1 METQK
6 PFILIGFRQE
16 KMKKNIILS
25 TAAIL
30 AGCLFISSCDGVANE
45 FIAPKDT
52 WVYKESTKSNNSFT
66 YTWGEDENKKSV
78 NFDLYVNYAT
88 KNAELS
94 FKKSTEKTQVTPG
107 LNVILVPSA
116 NNDDNQKNYLKE
128 LLNRTTDVDNI
139 AMFKSFGEQSVA
151 SESESESDPGKS
163 ISLSGIWTLVYN
175 FNRFESMG
183 SKSISNTVSNLTLI
197 TDVKNLNW
205 KRVLYNM
212 LGEKLFSEN

>member
-30 AGCLFISSCDGVANE
+30 AGCLFISSCDIGDD

-52 WVYKESTKSNNSFT
+52 WVYKDSTKSENSFT
-66 YTWGEDENKKSV
+66 YTWVEGENKKSV

-88 KNAELS
+88 KDAELS
-94 FKKSTEKTQVTPG
+94 FKNATEKTPVTPG

-116 NNDDNQKNYLKE
+116 NNNNDQKNYLKE
-128 LLNRTTDVDNI
+128 LLEISGVDNI
-139 AMFKSFGEQSVA
+139 AMFKSFGEQSEASA
-151 SESESESDPGKS
+151 SESDTGKS

-183 SKSISNTVSNLTLI
+183 SKSISNTVSDLTLI

-212 LGEKLFSEN
+212 LGDKLFSEN

>member
-1 METQK
+1 
-6 PFILIGFRQE
+6 
-16 KMKKNIILS
+16 MKKNIILS

-30 AGCLFISSCDGVANE
+30 AGCLFISSCDIADD

-52 WVYKESTKSNNSFT
+52 WVYKDSTKTDNSFT
-66 YTWGEDENKKSV
+66 YTWGEGENEKSV

-88 KNAELS
+88 KDAELS
-94 FKKSTEKTQVTPG
+94 FKNATEKTQVSPG

-116 NNDDNQKNYLKE
+116 NNNNDQKNYLKE
-128 LLNRTTDVDNI
+128 LLNRTTGVDNI
-139 AMFKSFGEQSVA
+139 AMFKSFGEQSEA
-151 SESESESDPGKS
+151 SESESDTGKS

-183 SKSISNTVSNLTLI
+183 SKSISNTVSDLTLI

-212 LGEKLFSEN
+212 LGEKLFNEN

>member
-30 AGCLFISSCDGVANE
+30 AGCLFISSCDIAND

-52 WVYKESTKSNNSFT
+52 WVYKDSTKSENSFT
-66 YTWGEDENKKSV
+66 YTWGEGENKKSV

-88 KNAELS
+88 KDAELS
-94 FKKSTEKTQVTPG
+94 FNNAPEKTPVTPG
-107 LNVILVPSA
+107 LNVILVPTSDTKLDVL
-116 NNDDNQKNYLKE
+116 NE
-128 LLNRTTDVDNI
+128 LVDAVDI
-139 AMFKSFGEQSVA
+139 EVALFYSFGENAEAEADST
-151 SESESESDPGKS
+151 ESGKK
-163 ISLSGIWTLVYN
+163 ISLSGIWTLVYK

-183 SKSISNTVSNLTLI
+183 SKSISNTVSDLTLI
-197 TDVKNLNW
+197 KNVKDTLNW

-212 LGEKLFSEN
+212 LGDKLFSEN

>member
-30 AGCLFISSCDGVANE
+30 AGCLFISSCDIAND

-52 WVYKESTKSNNSFT
+52 WVYKESTKSDNSFT
-66 YTWGEDENKKSV
+66 YTWGEGENKKSV

-88 KNAELS
+88 KDAELS
-94 FKKSTEKTQVTPG
+94 FKNAPEKTPVTPG
-107 LNVILVPSA
+107 LNVILVPTSDTKLDVL
-116 NNDDNQKNYLKE
+116 NE
-128 LLNRTTDVDNI
+128 LVDAVDI
-139 AMFKSFGEQSVA
+139 EVALFYSFGEKADAEAETDST
-151 SESESESDPGKS
+151 ESKKE
-163 ISLSGIWTLVYN
+163 ISLSRIWTLVYN
-175 FNRFESMG
+175 FNKFEKVPTPTM
-183 SKSISNTVSNLTLI
+183 NNLTSNYTLI
-197 TDVKNLNW
+197 KDFKNTLNW

-212 LGEKLFSEN
+212 LGDKLFSEN

>member
-1 METQK
+1 
-6 PFILIGFRQE
+6 
-16 KMKKNIILS
+16 MKKNIILS

-30 AGCLFISSCDGVANE
+30 AGCLFISSCDVAGD

-52 WVYKESTKSNNSFT
+52 WVYKESTKSENSFT

-94 FKKSTEKTQVTPG
+94 FKNATEKTQVTPG

-128 LLNRTTDVDNI
+128 LLNRTTGVDNI
-139 AMFKSFGEQSVA
+139 AMFKSFGEQSEA
-151 SESESESDPGKS
+151 SESESDTGKS

-183 SKSISNTVSNLTLI
+183 SKSISNTVSDLTLI

-212 LGEKLFSEN
+212 LGDKLFNEN

>member
-30 AGCLFISSCDGVANE
+30 AGCLFISSCDVAGD

-52 WVYKESTKSNNSFT
+52 WVYKNSTKTDNSFT
-66 YTWGEDENKKSV
+66 YTWGEGKNEKSV

-88 KNAELS
+88 KDAELS
-94 FKKSTEKTQVTPG
+94 FKNATEKTQVTPG
-107 LNVILVPSA
+107 LNVILVPTSET
-116 NNDDNQKNYLKE
+116 E
-128 LLNRTTDVDNI
+128 LGVLNELVDATGI
-139 AMFKSFGEQSVA
+139 EVALFYSFGEKAEAEAEADST
-151 SESESESDPGKS
+151 ESEKKK

-212 LGEKLFSEN
+212 LGDKLFNEN

>member
-30 AGCLFISSCDGVANE
+30 AGCLFISSCDIGDD

-52 WVYKESTKSNNSFT
+52 WVYKDSTKSENSFT
-66 YTWGEDENKKSV
+66 YTWGEGENKKSV

-88 KNAELS
+88 KDAELS
-94 FKKSTEKTQVTPG
+94 FKNATEKTPVTPG
-107 LNVILVPSA
+107 LNVILVPTS
-116 NNDDNQKNYLKE
+116 DTEPEVLKE
-128 LLNRTTDVDNI
+128 LVDATGI
-139 AMFKSFGEQSVA
+139 KVALFYSFGEKADAEAETDST
-151 SESESESDPGKS
+151 ESKKE
-163 ISLSGIWTLVYN
+163 ISLSRIWTLVYN
-175 FNRFESMG
+175 FNKFEKVPTPTM
-183 SKSISNTVSNLTLI
+183 NNLTSNYTLI
-197 TDVKNLNW
+197 KDFKNTLNW

-212 LGEKLFSEN
+212 LGDKLFSEN

>member
-107 LNVILVPSA
+107 LNVILVPTS
-116 NNDDNQKNYLKE
+116 DTKLDVLKE
-128 LLNRTTDVDNI
+128 LVDATGI
-139 AMFKSFGEQSVA
+139 EVALFYSFGEKADAEAEAAADST
-151 SESESESDPGKS
+151 ESEKK

-175 FNRFESMG
+175 FNRFEKVPTPTMNKLTSDY
-183 SKSISNTVSNLTLI
+183 TLI
-197 TDVKNLNW
+197 TEVKETLNW

-212 LGEKLFSEN
+212 LGDKLFSEN

>member
-25 TAAIL
+25 AAAIL
-30 AGCLFISSCDGVANE
+30 AGCLFISGCDNIADE
-45 FIAPKDT
+45 FTAPKDT
-52 WVYKESTKSNNSFT
+52 WVYKDSTKSDKSFT
-66 YTWGEDENKKSV
+66 YTWGEGENEKSV
-78 NFDLYVNYAT
+78 EFDLYVNYAT
-88 KNAELS
+88 KDTTVNFDGTPAEV
-94 FKKSTEKTQVTPG
+94 KPG
-107 LNVILVPSA
+107 VNVILVPSA
-116 NNDDNQKNYLKE
+116 NNNNDQKNYLKE
-128 LLNRTTDVDNI
+128 LLEISGVDNI

-163 ISLSGIWTLVYN
+163 ISLSGIWTLVYK
-175 FNRFESMG
+175 FNRFDKVLTPIMNKLTSEY
-183 SKSISNTVSNLTLI
+183 TLI
-197 TDVKNLNW
+197 TEVKETLNW

>member
-1 METQK
+1 
-6 PFILIGFRQE
+6 
-16 KMKKNIILS
+16 MKKNIILS

-107 LNVILVPSA
+107 LNVILVPTSDTKLDVL
-116 NNDDNQKNYLKE
+116 NE
-128 LLNRTTDVDNI
+128 LVDAADI
-139 AMFKSFGEQSVA
+139 EVALFYSFGENAEAEADST
-151 SESESESDPGKS
+151 ESGKK

-183 SKSISNTVSNLTLI
+183 SKSISNTVSDLTLI
-197 TDVKNLNW
+197 KNVKDTLNW

-212 LGEKLFSEN
+212 LGDKLFSEN

>member
-52 WVYKESTKSNNSFT
+52 WVYKESTKSENSFT
-66 YTWGEDENKKSV
+66 YTWGEGKNEKSV

-94 FKKSTEKTQVTPG
+94 FKNAPEKTPVTPG

-128 LLNRTTDVDNI
+128 LLNRTGVDNI
-139 AMFKSFGEQSVA
+139 AMFKSFGEQSEASA
-151 SESESESDPGKS
+151 SESDTGKS

-183 SKSISNTVSNLTLI
+183 SKSISNTVLDLTLI

-212 LGEKLFSEN
+212 LGDKLFSEN

>member
-25 TAAIL
+25 AAAIL
-30 AGCLFISSCDGVANE
+30 AGCLFISGCDNIADE
-45 FIAPKDT
+45 FTAPKDT
-52 WVYKESTKSNNSFT
+52 WVYKDSTKSDKSFT
-66 YTWGEDENKKSV
+66 YTWGEGENEKSV
-78 NFDLYVNYAT
+78 EFDLYVNYAT
-88 KNAELS
+88 KDTTVNFDGTPAEV
-94 FKKSTEKTQVTPG
+94 KPG
-107 LNVILVPSA
+107 VNVILVPSA
-116 NNDDNQKNYLKE
+116 NNNNDQKNYLKE
-128 LLNRTTDVDNI
+128 LLEISGVDNI

-163 ISLSGIWTLVYN
+163 ISLSGIWTLVYK
-175 FNRFESMG
+175 FNRFD
-183 SKSISNTVSNLTLI
+183 KVSTPIMNKLTSEYTLI
-197 TDVKNLNW
+197 TEVKETLNW

>member
-30 AGCLFISSCDGVANE
+30 AGCLFISSCDIGDD

-52 WVYKESTKSNNSFT
+52 WVYKESAKSENSFT
-66 YTWGEDENKKSV
+66 YTWGEGANEKSV

-94 FKKSTEKTQVTPG
+94 FKNATEKTQVTPG

-116 NNDDNQKNYLKE
+116 NNNNDQKNYLKE
-128 LLNRTTDVDNI
+128 LLGGITGVDNI

-151 SESESESDPGKS
+151 SASESESDTGKS

-183 SKSISNTVSNLTLI
+183 SKSISNTVSDLTLI
-197 TDVKNLNW
+197 TDVKNLKW

-212 LGEKLFSEN
+212 LGDKLFSEN

>member
-30 AGCLFISSCDGVANE
+30 AGCLFISSCDVAGD

-52 WVYKESTKSNNSFT
+52 WVYKESTKSDNSFT
-66 YTWGEDENKKSV
+66 YTWGEGANEKSV

-88 KNAELS
+88 KDSTLTFNQTSAEV
-94 FKKSTEKTQVTPG
+94 KSGV
-107 LNVILVPSA
+107 NVILVPTS
-116 NNDDNQKNYLKE
+116 DTKLDVLKE
-128 LLNRTTDVDNI
+128 LVDATGI
-139 AMFKSFGEQSVA
+139 EVALFYSFGEKAEAAADST
-151 SESESESDPGKS
+151 ESKKE
-163 ISLSGIWTLVYN
+163 ISLSGIWTLIYN
-175 FNRFESMG
+175 FNRFEKVPTPTMNKLTSDY
-183 SKSISNTVSNLTLI
+183 TLI
-197 TDVKNLNW
+197 TKVKETLNW

-212 LGEKLFSEN
+212 LGDKLFSEN

>member
-30 AGCLFISSCDGVANE
+30 AGCLFISSCDVAGD

-52 WVYKESTKSNNSFT
+52 WVYKESTKSENSFT
-66 YTWGEDENKKSV
+66 YTWGEGEDKKSV

-88 KNAELS
+88 KNTELS
-94 FKKSTEKTQVTPG
+94 FKNATEKTQVTPG

-116 NNDDNQKNYLKE
+116 NNNNDQKNYLKE
-128 LLNRTTDVDNI
+128 LLNRTTGVDNI
-139 AMFKSFGEQSVA
+139 AMFKSFGEQSEA
-151 SESESESDPGKS
+151 SESESDTGKP

-183 SKSISNTVSNLTLI
+183 SKSISNTVSDLTLI
-197 TDVKNLNW
+197 KDVKNLNW

>member
-1 METQK
+1 
-6 PFILIGFRQE
+6 
-16 KMKKNIILS
+16 MKKNIILS

-52 WVYKESTKSNNSFT
+52 WVYKESTKSDNSFT
-66 YTWGEDENKKSV
+66 YTWGEGENKKSV

-88 KNAELS
+88 KDAELS
-94 FKKSTEKTQVTPG
+94 FKNAPEKTPVTPG

-116 NNDDNQKNYLKE
+116 NNNNDQKNYLKE
-128 LLNRTTDVDNI
+128 LLGITGVDNI

-183 SKSISNTVSNLTLI
+183 SKSISNTVSDLTLI
-197 TDVKNLNW
+197 TDVKNLKW

-212 LGEKLFSEN
+212 LGDKLFSEN

>member
-6 PFILIGFRQE
+6 PFILIGFRQG

-30 AGCLFISSCDGVANE
+30 AGCLFISSCDIGDD

-52 WVYKESTKSNNSFT
+52 WVYKESTKSDNSFT
-66 YTWGEDENKKSV
+66 YTWGEGENKKSV

-88 KNAELS
+88 KDSTLTLNETSADV
-94 FKKSTEKTQVTPG
+94 KSGV
-107 LNVILVPSA
+107 NVLLVPTSDTKLDVL
-116 NNDDNQKNYLKE
+116 NE
-128 LLNRTTDVDNI
+128 LVEATGIKVAL
-139 AMFKSFGEQSVA
+139 FYSFGEKADAEAETDST
-151 SESESESDPGKS
+151 ESKKE
-163 ISLSGIWTLVYN
+163 ISLSRIWTLVYN
-175 FNRFESMG
+175 FNKFEKVPTPTM
-183 SKSISNTVSNLTLI
+183 NNLTSNYTLI
-197 TDVKNLNW
+197 KDFKNTLNW

>member
-52 WVYKESTKSNNSFT
+52 WVYKESTKTDNSFT
-66 YTWGEDENKKSV
+66 YTWGEGANEKSV

-88 KNAELS
+88 KDSTLTFDQTSAEV
-94 FKKSTEKTQVTPG
+94 KSGV
-107 LNVILVPSA
+107 NVILVPTSGTEPEV
-116 NNDDNQKNYLKE
+116 LKE
-128 LLNRTTDVDNI
+128 LVDATGI
-139 AMFKSFGEQSVA
+139 EVALFYSFGEKAEAAADST
-151 SESESESDPGKS
+151 ESEKKK
-163 ISLSGIWTLVYN
+163 ISLSGIWTLIYK
-175 FNRFESMG
+175 FNRFEKVPTPTMNKLTSDY
-183 SKSISNTVSNLTLI
+183 TLI
-197 TDVKNLNW
+197 TEVKETLNW

-212 LGEKLFSEN
+212 LGDKLFSEN

>member
-30 AGCLFISSCDGVANE
+30 AGCLFISSCDVAGD

-52 WVYKESTKSNNSFT
+52 WVYKDSTKTDNSFT
-66 YTWGEDENKKSV
+66 YTWGEGENEKSV

-88 KNAELS
+88 KDAELS
-94 FKKSTEKTQVTPG
+94 FKNAPEKTPVTPG
-107 LNVILVPSA
+107 LNVILVPTSDTKLDVL
-116 NNDDNQKNYLKE
+116 NE
-128 LLNRTTDVDNI
+128 LVDAVDI
-139 AMFKSFGEQSVA
+139 EVALFYSFGENAEAEADST
-151 SESESESDPGKS
+151 ESGKK
-163 ISLSGIWTLVYN
+163 ISLSGIWTLVYK

-183 SKSISNTVSNLTLI
+183 SKSISNTVSDLTLI
-197 TDVKNLNW
+197 KNVKDTLNW

-212 LGEKLFSEN
+212 HGDKLFNEN

>member
-6 PFILIGFRQE
+6 PFILIGFRQG

-30 AGCLFISSCDGVANE
+30 AGCLFISSCDIGDD

-52 WVYKESTKSNNSFT
+52 WVYKDSTKSENSFT
-66 YTWGEDENKKSV
+66 YTWGEGKNKKSV

-88 KNAELS
+88 KDAELS
-94 FKKSTEKTQVTPG
+94 FKNATEKTPVTPG
-107 LNVILVPSA
+107 LNVILVPTSDTKLDVL
-116 NNDDNQKNYLKE
+116 NE
-128 LLNRTTDVDNI
+128 LVDAADI
-139 AMFKSFGEQSVA
+139 EVALFYSFGENAEAEADST
-151 SESESESDPGKS
+151 ESGKK

-183 SKSISNTVSNLTLI
+183 SKSISNTVSDLTLI
-197 TDVKNLNW
+197 KNVKDTLNW

-212 LGEKLFSEN
+212 LGDKLFNEN

>member
-1 METQK
+1 
-6 PFILIGFRQE
+6 
-16 KMKKNIILS
+16 MKKNIILS
-25 TAAIL
+25 AAAIL
-30 AGCLFISSCDGVANE
+30 AGCLFISGCDNIADE
-45 FIAPKDT
+45 FTAPKDT

-88 KNAELS
+88 KNATVD
-94 FKKSTEKTQVTPG
+94 FDGTPAEVEPG
-107 LNVILVPSA
+107 VNVILVPSA

-128 LLNRTTDVDNI
+128 LLDITGVDNI
-139 AMFKSFGEQSVA
+139 AMFKSFGEQSEASA
-151 SESESESDPGKS
+151 SESDTGKS

-183 SKSISNTVSNLTLI
+183 SKSISNTVSDLTLI

-212 LGEKLFSEN
+212 LGDKLFSEN

>member
-30 AGCLFISSCDGVANE
+30 AGCLFISSCDIADD

-52 WVYKESTKSNNSFT
+52 WVYKESTKSDNSFT
-66 YTWGEDENKKSV
+66 YTWGEGANEKSV

-88 KNAELS
+88 KDSTLTFDQTSAEV
-94 FKKSTEKTQVTPG
+94 KSGV
-107 LNVILVPSA
+107 NVILVPTSGTEPEV
-116 NNDDNQKNYLKE
+116 LKE
-128 LLNRTTDVDNI
+128 LVDATGI
-139 AMFKSFGEQSVA
+139 EVALFYSFGEKAEAAADST
-151 SESESESDPGKS
+151 ESEKKK
-163 ISLSGIWTLVYN
+163 ISLSGIWTLIYK
-175 FNRFESMG
+175 FNRFEKVPTPTMNKLTSDY
-183 SKSISNTVSNLTLI
+183 TLI
-197 TDVKNLNW
+197 TEVKETLNW
-205 KRVLYNM
+205 KRVLYNI

>member
-30 AGCLFISSCDGVANE
+30 AGCLFISSCDIGDD

-52 WVYKESTKSNNSFT
+52 WVYKESTKSDNSFT
-66 YTWGEDENKKSV
+66 YTWGEGENKKSV

-88 KNAELS
+88 KDAELS
-94 FKKSTEKTQVTPG
+94 FKNAPEKTPVTPG
-107 LNVILVPSA
+107 LNVILVPTSDTKLDVL
-116 NNDDNQKNYLKE
+116 NE
-128 LLNRTTDVDNI
+128 LVDAVDI
-139 AMFKSFGEQSVA
+139 EVALFYSFGENAEAEADST
-151 SESESESDPGKS
+151 ESGKK
-163 ISLSGIWTLVYN
+163 ISLSGIWTLVYK

-183 SKSISNTVSNLTLI
+183 SKSISNTVSDLTLI
-197 TDVKNLNW
+197 KNVKDTLNW

>member
-30 AGCLFISSCDGVANE
+30 AGCLFISSCDVAGD

-52 WVYKESTKSNNSFT
+52 WVYKNSTKTDNSFT
-66 YTWGEDENKKSV
+66 YTWGEGENKKSV

-88 KNAELS
+88 KDSTLTLNETSADV
-94 FKKSTEKTQVTPG
+94 KSGV
-107 LNVILVPSA
+107 NVLLVPTSDTKLDVLNELVSA
-116 NNDDNQKNYLKE
+116 TGIKVALFY
-128 LLNRTTDVDNI
+128 
-139 AMFKSFGEQSVA
+139 SFGEKADAEAETDST
-151 SESESESDPGKS
+151 ESKKE
-163 ISLSGIWTLVYN
+163 ISLSRIWTLVYN
-175 FNRFESMG
+175 FNKFEKVPTPTM
-183 SKSISNTVSNLTLI
+183 NNLTSNYTLI
-197 TDVKNLNW
+197 KDFKNTLNW

-212 LGEKLFSEN
+212 LGDKLFNEN

>member
-30 AGCLFISSCDGVANE
+30 AGCLFISSCDIGDD

-52 WVYKESTKSNNSFT
+52 WVYKESTKSDNSFT
-66 YTWGEDENKKSV
+66 YTWGEGENKKSV

-88 KNAELS
+88 KDAELS
-94 FKKSTEKTQVTPG
+94 FKNAPEKTPVTPG
-107 LNVILVPSA
+107 LNVILVPTSDTKLDVL
-116 NNDDNQKNYLKE
+116 NE
-128 LLNRTTDVDNI
+128 LVDAVDI
-139 AMFKSFGEQSVA
+139 EVALFYSFGENAEAEADST
-151 SESESESDPGKS
+151 ESGKK
-163 ISLSGIWTLVYN
+163 ISLSGIWTLVYK

-183 SKSISNTVSNLTLI
+183 SKSISNTVSDLTLI
-197 TDVKNLNW
+197 KNVKDTLNW

-212 LGEKLFSEN
+212 LGDKLFNEN

>member
-30 AGCLFISSCDGVANE
+30 AGCLFISSCDIGDD

-52 WVYKESTKSNNSFT
+52 WVYKESTKTDNSFT
-66 YTWGEDENKKSV
+66 YTWGEGENKKSV

-88 KNAELS
+88 KDAELS
-94 FKKSTEKTQVTPG
+94 FKNATEKTPVTPG
-107 LNVILVPSA
+107 LNVILVPTSDTKLDVL
-116 NNDDNQKNYLKE
+116 NE
-128 LLNRTTDVDNI
+128 LVDAADI
-139 AMFKSFGEQSVA
+139 EVALFYSFGENAEAEADST
-151 SESESESDPGKS
+151 ESGKK

-183 SKSISNTVSNLTLI
+183 SKSISNTVSDLTLI
-197 TDVKNLNW
+197 KNVKDTLNW

-212 LGEKLFSEN
+212 LGDKLFNEN

>member
-25 TAAIL
+25 AAAIL
-30 AGCLFISSCDGVANE
+30 AGCLFISGCDNIADE
-45 FIAPKDT
+45 FTAPKDT
-52 WVYKESTKSNNSFT
+52 WVYKDSTKSDKSFT
-66 YTWGEDENKKSV
+66 YTWGEGENEKSV

-94 FKKSTEKTQVTPG
+94 FKNATEKTQVTPG

-116 NNDDNQKNYLKE
+116 NNNNDQKNYLKE
-128 LLNRTTDVDNI
+128 LLEISGVDNI

-183 SKSISNTVSNLTLI
+183 SKSISNTVSALTLI
-197 TDVKNLNW
+197 TDVKNLKW

-212 LGEKLFSEN
+212 LGDKLFSEN

>member
-6 PFILIGFRQE
+6 PFILIGFRQG

-30 AGCLFISSCDGVANE
+30 AGCLFISSCDIGDD

-52 WVYKESTKSNNSFT
+52 WVYKNSTKTDNSFT
-66 YTWGEDENKKSV
+66 YTWGEGKNEKSV

-88 KNAELS
+88 KDAELL
-94 FKKSTEKTQVTPG
+94 FNNAPEKTPVTPG

-128 LLNRTTDVDNI
+128 LLNRTGVDNI
-139 AMFKSFGEQSVA
+139 AMFKSFGEQSEASA
-151 SESESESDPGKS
+151 SESDTGKS

-183 SKSISNTVSNLTLI
+183 SKSISNTVSDLTLI

-212 LGEKLFSEN
+212 LGDKLFSEN

>member
-30 AGCLFISSCDGVANE
+30 AGCLFISSCDGVADD

-52 WVYKESTKSNNSFT
+52 WVYKNSTKTDNSFT
-66 YTWGEDENKKSV
+66 YTWNEGENKKSV

-94 FKKSTEKTQVTPG
+94 FTNANKKTQVTPG
-107 LNVILVPSA
+107 LNVILVPTS
-116 NNDDNQKNYLKE
+116 DTKPEVLKE
-128 LLNRTTDVDNI
+128 LVDATDIEV
-139 AMFKSFGEQSVA
+139 ALFYSFGENAEAADSTG
-151 SESESESDPGKS
+151 SEKKK
-163 ISLSGIWTLVYN
+163 SLSGIWTLVYN
-175 FNRFESMG
+175 FNRFD
-183 SKSISNTVSNLTLI
+183 KVSTPIMNKLTSEYTLI
-197 TDVKNLNW
+197 TEVKETLNW

>member
-6 PFILIGFRQE
+6 PFILIGFRQG

-30 AGCLFISSCDGVANE
+30 AGCLFISSCDIGDD

-52 WVYKESTKSNNSFT
+52 WVYKNSTKTDNSFT
-66 YTWGEDENKKSV
+66 YTWGEGKNEKSV

-88 KNAELS
+88 KDETLKFNTNSADV
-94 FKKSTEKTQVTPG
+94 KSGV
-107 LNVILVPSA
+107 NVILVPTS
-116 NNDDNQKNYLKE
+116 DTEPEVLKE
-128 LLNRTTDVDNI
+128 LVDATGI
-139 AMFKSFGEQSVA
+139 KVALFYSFGENAEAADSTG
-151 SESESESDPGKS
+151 SEKKK
-163 ISLSGIWTLVYN
+163 SLSGIWTLVYN
-175 FNRFESMG
+175 FNRFD
-183 SKSISNTVSNLTLI
+183 KVSTPIMNKLTSEYTLI
-197 TDVKNLNW
+197 TEVKETLNW